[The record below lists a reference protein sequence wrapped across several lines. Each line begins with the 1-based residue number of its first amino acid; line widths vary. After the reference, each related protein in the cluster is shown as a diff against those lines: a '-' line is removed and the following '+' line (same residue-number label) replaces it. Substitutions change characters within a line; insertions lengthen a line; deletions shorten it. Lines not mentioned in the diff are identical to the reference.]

1 MLDSLSTYEIFL
13 GRGFSETN
21 ITFWGSFKW
30 PLPFERHY
38 TRSGEEVISSDDDN
52 DKHDDNDKDNDNGD
66 SNDDDNG
73 FANDKNHEMI
83 KWDSLTNTGLY
94 IVGGAVK
101 NLQEMG
107 SKWCLN
113 VSITTGSCRSN
124 LLPCM
129 QMSQRKPNGHSDG
142 NRD

>member
-73 FANDKNHEMI
+73 FANDKKHEMI
-83 KWDSLTNTGLY
+83 KWGSLTNTGLY
-94 IVGGAVK
+94 IVGGGV
-101 NLQEMG
+101 EY
-107 SKWCLN
+107 
-113 VSITTGSCRSN
+113 
-124 LLPCM
+124 
-129 QMSQRKPNGHSDG
+129 
-142 NRD
+142 

>member
-1 MLDSLSTYEIFL
+1 MLDSLSTYKIFL

-73 FANDKNHEMI
+73 FAFNINHEMI
-83 KWDSLTNTGLY
+83 KWVSLTNTALY
-94 IVGGAVK
+94 IVGGGV
-101 NLQEMG
+101 EY
-107 SKWCLN
+107 
-113 VSITTGSCRSN
+113 
-124 LLPCM
+124 
-129 QMSQRKPNGHSDG
+129 
-142 NRD
+142 

>member
-52 DKHDDNDKDNDNGD
+52 DKHDDNDKDNDN
-66 SNDDDNG
+66 DDT
-73 FANDKNHEMI
+73 APRSTKP
-83 KWDSLTNTGLY
+83 S
-94 IVGGAVK
+94 
-101 NLQEMG
+101 
-107 SKWCLN
+107 SK
-113 VSITTGSCRSN
+113 TTR
-124 LLPCM
+124 M
-129 QMSQRKPNGHSDG
+129 PNKS
-142 NRD
+142 

>member
-52 DKHDDNDKDNDNGD
+52 DKHDEKTMTVVI
-66 SNDDDNG
+66 
-73 FANDKNHEMI
+73 AMTMTMALLTI
-83 KWDSLTNTGLY
+83 KTM
-94 IVGGAVK
+94 K
-101 NLQEMG
+101 
-107 SKWCLN
+107 
-113 VSITTGSCRSN
+113 
-124 LLPCM
+124 
-129 QMSQRKPNGHSDG
+129 
-142 NRD
+142 